1 MERMMRRWLLL
12 VPALWLGLSA
22 TATDAQVV
30 RSGPSACK
38 AIALTFDLC
47 PVRNGRGYDEPL
59 IKTLIERRI
68 PATFFMSGRWIDRHE
83 AEVRALQAVPFFE
96 IGTHG
101 QVHAHL
107 PQLDEAGQRAEIADA
122 VHLLKTQYGIE
133 APLFRPPYGEFNDVT
148 VGLVRAL
155 GLRFILWDRISGDP
169 DPRLSRAQIAERL
182 IAQARNGNIIVLH
195 ANGKGAHTKDVVEDL
210 YRELVVAKGFR
221 PVTVT
226 QLLDQC
232 QGEPPYARRQ
242 PDH

>member
-1 MERMMRRWLLL
+1 MERMIRRFPFLIILALLFCL
-12 VPALWLGLSA
+12 DDPGAE
-22 TATDAQVV
+22 AQVV

-83 AEVRALQAVPFFE
+83 AEVLALRAVPFFE

-122 VHLLKTQYGIE
+122 VHLLKTKYGIE

-148 VGLVRAL
+148 VEVVRAL

-169 DPRLSRAQIAERL
+169 DPRLSREQITGRL
-182 IAQARNGNIIVLH
+182 TAQAKNGNIIVLH

-210 YRELVVAKGFR
+210 YRELIVAGGFR

-226 QLLDQC
+226 QLLGQC
-232 QGEPPYARRQ
+232 QGEPPHVR
-242 PDH
+242 

>member
-1 MERMMRRWLLL
+1 MERMIRRFPFLILALLFCL
-12 VPALWLGLSA
+12 DALGA
-22 TATDAQVV
+22 EAQVV

-59 IKTLIERRI
+59 IKTLIEQRI

-122 VHLLKTQYGIE
+122 VHLLKAKYGIE

-148 VGLVRAL
+148 VELVRAL

-169 DPRLSRAQIAERL
+169 DPRLSREQITGRL
-182 IAQARNGNIIVLH
+182 TAQARNGNIIVLH
-195 ANGKGAHTKDVVEDL
+195 ANGKGAHTKAVVEDL

-221 PVTVT
+221 PVTIT
-226 QLLDQC
+226 KLLDQC
-232 QGEPPYARRQ
+232 QGEPPHARQQ